1 MTTREREIS
10 KAILAALHDQDRG
23 QLSETQLH
31 CTVNLK
37 LQDAGRVAVTLGEFN
52 GALNL
57 CDKQGLVT
65 GVAARFGGRKWNI
78 SDAGEAALSEM

>member
-1 MTTREREIS
+1 MTTREREIC
-10 KAILAALHDQDRG
+10 KGLLAALHEQDRG

-31 CTVNLK
+31 CAVNLK
-37 LQDAGRVAVTLGEFN
+37 LQEAGRVSATLGEFN

-65 GVAARFGGRKWNI
+65 GVSARFGGRKWNI